1 MTIGYG
7 DESGVCWMND
17 CTSPTTLKGN
27 EWKFLNQVVPL
38 SLFLYQLKIL
48 GSYPNQKKTKKQNL
62 KLNIL
67 GTTDYTLFHGS
78 LGGLPRD
85 YSEDY
90 A

>member
-27 EWKFLNQVVPL
+27 EWNVFKSGCSPFSFSLPIENFGFLSQP
-38 SLFLYQLKIL
+38 
-48 GSYPNQKKTKKQNL
+48 KKTKKQNL

>member
-1 MTIGYG
+1 MGMRVGCVGWMIALPPLLSKGM
-7 DESGVCWMND
+7 SG
-17 CTSPTTLKGN
+17 T
-27 EWKFLNQVVPL
+27 FLNQVVPL